1 MPAYEC
7 TASLPEGTFEASA
20 TITEDEI
27 ILRGVDGSRHALPF
41 ADLMDMRL
49 VNYRLALAMRDYEAE
64 ISKLGYL
71 TEDFFEKL
79 WEAYSAKSERALF
92 VEGDLVM
99 RSEGDYA
106 YAEPGVSRNSI
117 AKLALRTDCLC
128 ILPHDAGA
136 RRVPLC
142 FADAPERE
150 GFSLELRLDTG
161 EAYRIARLGGD
172 TDPFFGK
179 LADVRESVSARWREA
194 HRALEA
200 NLDAR
205 LGEAAAAYET
215 FQGLDANIVVGLFSA
230 DSDAFWIAA
239 IGDGRAAVELV
250 TDEKAATYLY
260 RFDVARD
267 DFEAKLRHAM
277 EAMKANRRIIYVP
290 QEEIDAEPLYR
301 MAVERSPHVRTLRSC
316 NAGRVIHSASWSSK
330 VVDFFK

>member
-1 MPAYEC
+1 MSAYEC

-20 TITEDEI
+20 VITEDEI
-27 ILRGVDGSRHALPF
+27 VLQGMDGLRHALPL

-49 VNYRLALAMRDYEAE
+49 VNYRLALAMRNYEAE

-99 RSEGDYA
+99 RSEGNYA
-106 YAEPGVSRNSI
+106 YVEPGVTRSSI
-117 AKLALRTDCLC
+117 AKLVLRTDCLC

-150 GFSLELRLDTG
+150 EFSLELRLDTG
-161 EAYRIARLGGD
+161 ETYRIARLGGD

-179 LADVRESVSARWREA
+179 LADARESASARWREA

-205 LGEAAAAYET
+205 LGEAAAAYEA
-215 FQGLDANIVVGLFSA
+215 FRGLDADVVVGLFSTDA
-230 DSDAFWIAA
+230 DAFWIAA

-260 RFDVARD
+260 CFDVMRG
-267 DFEAKLRHAM
+267 DFETKLRHAM
-277 EAMKANRRIIYVP
+277 EAMKVNRRIIYVP
-290 QEEIDAEPLYR
+290 QQDIDAEPLYR
-301 MAVERSPHVRTLRSC
+301 MAVERSPHVRALRSC
-316 NAGRVIHSASWSSK
+316 NAGRIIHSANWAGK
-330 VVDFFK
+330 VADFFG

>member
-1 MPAYEC
+1 MSAYEC
-7 TASLPEGTFEASA
+7 TASLPEGDFEAKA
-20 TITEDEI
+20 VITEDDI
-27 ILRGVDGSRHALPF
+27 ILQGIDGSRHTLSF
-41 ADLMDMRL
+41 ADLMDIRL
-49 VNYRLALAMRDYEAE
+49 VNYHLKLAMRSCEAE

-71 TEDFFEKL
+71 TENFFERL

-92 VEGDLVM
+92 IESDLVM

-106 YAEPGVSRNSI
+106 YAESGVERSSI

-142 FADAPERE
+142 FADAPARE
-150 GFSLELRLDTG
+150 GFALGLRLDTG
-161 EAYRIARLGGD
+161 ETYRIARLGGD
-172 TDPFFGK
+172 TDPFFGR
-179 LADVRESVSARWREA
+179 LADARETVSARWREA

-200 NLDAR
+200 NLDVR

-215 FQGLDANIVVGLFSA
+215 FQELDADVVVGLFSV
-230 DSDAFWIAA
+230 DDDAFWVAA

-260 RFDVARD
+260 RFDIARNV
-267 DFEAKLRHAM
+267 FEVKLRHAM

-301 MAVERSPHVRTLRSC
+301 MAVERSPHVRALRSC
-316 NAGRVIHSASWSSK
+316 SAGRVIHSASWASK
-330 VVDFFK
+330 VADFFG

>member
-20 TITEDEI
+20 VITEDEV
-27 ILRGVDGSRHALPF
+27 ILQGVDGSRRMLPF
-41 ADLMDMRL
+41 ADIMDMRL
-49 VNYRLALAMRDYEAE
+49 VNYRLALAMRGWDAE

-79 WEAYSAKSERALF
+79 WEAYCAKSERALF
-92 VEGDLVM
+92 VESDLVM

-106 YAEPGVSRNSI
+106 YAEPGITRSSI

-142 FADAPERE
+142 FADAPVRE
-150 GFSLELRLDTG
+150 GFSLEVRLDTS

-172 TDPFFGK
+172 TDPFFSK
-179 LADVRESVSARWREA
+179 LADARETVSERWREA

-200 NLDAR
+200 NLGMR

-215 FQGLDANIVVGLFSA
+215 FQGLNADTVCGLFSA
-230 DSDAFWIAA
+230 DADAFWFAA

-260 RFDVARD
+260 RFDSARG
-267 DFEAKLRHAM
+267 DFESKLRHAM
-277 EAMKANRRIIYVP
+277 EAMKANRRIIYVE
-290 QEEIDAEPLYR
+290 QEEIDADPLYR
-301 MAVERSPHVRTLRSC
+301 MAVERSPHVRTLRSFS
-316 NAGRVIHSASWSSK
+316 AGRVIHSTSWASK
-330 VVDFFK
+330 LAAFFG